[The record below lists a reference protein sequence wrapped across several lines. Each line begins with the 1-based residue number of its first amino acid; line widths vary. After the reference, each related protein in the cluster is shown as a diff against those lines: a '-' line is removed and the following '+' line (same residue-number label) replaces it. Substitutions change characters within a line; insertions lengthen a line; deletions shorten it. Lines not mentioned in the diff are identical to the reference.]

1 MLFPVHQ
8 MRHLTPDPM
17 TDAIVK
23 DREARKAFMAAGH
36 ACPACCETRLLALGG
51 RGSCWLECPCGAYS
65 PMSPT
70 WEEALQ
76 EIDAWEVVDPEL
88 NARMHPPVG
97 G

>member
-1 MLFPVHQ
+1 M
-8 MRHLTPDPM
+8 DEKI
-17 TDAIVK
+17 AK
-23 DREARKAFMAAGH
+23 DREARKAFMEKGH
-36 ACPACCETRLLALGG
+36 ACPACTEVKLLACGG
-51 RGSCWLECPCGAYS
+51 LGSCWLECSCGAYS

-76 EIDAWEVVDPEL
+76 ELDAWEVVGPEL